1 MRNDELKLKYIS
13 SSFVKKEKIIY
24 FSKTYQGFVLNP
36 FDIIYYHLDLDDNLL
51 IMMAISISINYYNI
65 YENNI
70 QYQIILIPF
79 FHGKN
84 IFYVKRKQ
92 LRWNLMRKIF

>member
-1 MRNDELKLKYIS
+1 MSNDESKLKYIS
-13 SSFVKKEKIIY
+13 SSFEKKEKLSI
-24 FSKTYQGFVLNP
+24 FPKTYQEFVLSP